1 MHQRLRDTINVVPLG
16 GIAVNQD
23 SVSPLGRRQFSQF
36 KRPFQSNVI
45 DVGNSM
51 LGYFSQVLSPRRGES
66 REFKGREIRVM
77 KE

>member
-1 MHQRLRDTINVVPLG
+1 
-16 GIAVNQD
+16 
-23 SVSPLGRRQFSQF
+23 
-36 KRPFQSNVI
+36 
-45 DVGNSM
+45 M